1 MSAAMSEQ
9 DIICERRGAAGCVLL
24 NRPRALNALTHEM
37 VEGLAA
43 ALEVWERDP
52 AVERVVISGAGD
64 RAFCAGG
71 DVKEMRDK
79 QGIFGGLSGQTQNRY
94 RTGIQRIPLA
104 FEKLEVP
111 IIAAIS
117 GRRSRAVTSRNGISA
132 SSCSIR
138 KPTPSP

>member
-1 MSAAMSEQ
+1 MTPRAAARMSAAMSEQ

-71 DVKEMRDK
+71 DVKSMLTRNYNEPGSHTLDEYIHR
-79 QGIFGGLSGQTQNRY
+79 
-94 RTGIQRIPLA
+94 QR
-104 FEKLEVP
+104 LEQR
-111 IIAAIS
+111 AIS
-117 GRRSRAVTSRNGISA
+117 GRLFTMP
-132 SSCSIR
+132 
-138 KPTPSP
+138 KPTLAAIPGAAAGAGASG